1 MDYDWNFRV
10 VIQSLPFLLSGL
22 KYTIL
27 VSVLSM
33 FFGSVL
39 GLFITLARQPHV
51 KWINRLSQI
60 YVGFFRG
67 TPLLMQLLWAYYS
80 LPMITGIA
88 LSSVT
93 TGVLALSLN
102 LGAFISEIFRAGIQ
116 SIGRD
121 QRDAAL
127 ALGMNGDQ
135 VLRRIVLPQ
144 ALRRIIPP
152 LGSVWVSLFKDTS
165 LVSVVV
171 IKEMTYQA
179 NALNIETYRPVEV
192 YTVLAVLYFLLTY
205 PQARL
210 VDLIYARFRVSN

>member
-10 VIQSLPFLLSGL
+10 VIQSLPFLLSGV

-60 YVGFFRG
+60 YVDFFRG

-102 LGAFISEIFRAGIQ
+102 LSAFISEIFRAGIQ

-210 VDLIYARFRVSN
+210 VDLIYARLRVSN

>member
-102 LGAFISEIFRAGIQ
+102 LSAFISEIFRAGIQ